1 MDPNAHQQHHGVRK
15 YWWVPRQRFIQ
26 EMINVGN
33 THEAA
38 QLLAS
43 QAPQRPQPNGKP
55 ALLLLK
61 GEVEVRQTLVRILR
75 VED

>member
-1 MDPNAHQQHHGVRK
+1 MIRTDEVRE
-15 YWWVPRQRFIQ
+15 R
-26 EMINVGN
+26 GN